1 MKLLRQKEFSSETA
15 RTLSKRIPQLPIN
28 IINRIL
34 KNWKTTI
41 VEPLL
46 CMNKEYPMEDY
57 VDWSINNKEDYINS
71 ITLNAIYYNF
81 LDDEVYI
88 QLSVK
93 EKSRNKAGKIIT
105 YDNDWELIYS
115 GKTGKFSGYGDY

>member
-41 VEPLL
+41 VEPIL

-57 VDWSINNKEDYINS
+57 VDWNINNKEDYINS
-71 ITLNAIYYNF
+71 ITLDYLYYDF
-81 LDDEVYI
+81 IEDEIYI

-93 EKSRNKAGKIIT
+93 EKIHHVSGKIKTI
-105 YDNDWELIYS
+105 DNGWELIYS
-115 GKTGKFSGYGDY
+115 GKTGKFNGYGDY